1 MWAPI
6 GRAAGNCI
14 KIRPRQPGSSRILAR
29 AEVHGKGWF
38 EYGRGCE
45 AAREAVLN
53 VAQFLSLFPPSD
65 RAQAGTALI
74 EILGVAS

>member
-1 MWAPI
+1 
-6 GRAAGNCI
+6 
-14 KIRPRQPGSSRILAR
+14 
-29 AEVHGKGWF
+29 
-38 EYGRGCE
+38 
-45 AAREAVLN
+45 VLN